1 MTELKCETK
10 NQICTFT
17 PHFIY
22 PMQSSL
28 RIKSILQLVI
38 VLSFF
43 SIFLSCSDSKLKA
56 ENDSLRHVLST
67 SSKLIDNMKTVNVL
81 LDSIDVTRH
90 SVRLLS
96 TGDTVANDYSGRMT
110 ELKDYVKKTEE
121 VIRELEASAAE
132 SSVNAETYMTIID
145 ALKDELKIR
154 NEEIGVLEDNS
165 ALSTQVNVKSNQL
178 DEVEMRL
185 EAKRN
190 ELKLLQ
196 IQITELVRTA
206 KISQADSY
214 FAQAGAIEEAARR
227 TKLAPNKKRDT
238 YEEALHVYEKAL
250 KLGKKEAKAKIEELK
265 KKID

>member
-1 MTELKCETK
+1 MKL
-10 NQICTFT
+10 
-17 PHFIY
+17 
-22 PMQSSL
+22 SL
-28 RIKSILQLVI
+28 RIKSIFQFAI

-43 SIFLSCSDSKLKA
+43 LSLFSCSDSAKLKT
-56 ENDSLRHVLST
+56 ENDSLRHVLSS
-67 SSKLIDNMKTVNVL
+67 SSKLIESMKTVNVL

-96 TGDTVANDYSGRMT
+96 SEAKDSDDYSGRMT
-110 ELKDYVKKTEE
+110 ELKDYVKKTED

-154 NEEIGVLEDNS
+154 NEEIGILEDND
-165 ALSTQVNVKSNQL
+165 ALSTQVNLKSNQL
-178 DEVEMRL
+178 DEVEMKL

-196 IQITELVRTA
+196 IQISELVRTA
-206 KISQADSY
+206 KISQADAY
-214 FAQAGAIEEAARR
+214 FAQAGAVEEAARR

-238 YEEALHVYEKAL
+238 YEEALHIYEKAL
-250 KLGKKEAKAKIEELK
+250 KLGKKEAKAKVDELK
-265 KKID
+265 QKLD